1 MSSRQSSSHHQQ
13 VKQPTDFMK
22 QVTKGH
28 LITEEMVEAKRIKM
42 KPINSSLYKV
52 IHLQKA

>member
-1 MSSRQSSSHHQQ
+1 
-13 VKQPTDFMK
+13 MK

-42 KPINSSLYKV
+42 KPINSTSLYKV
-52 IHLQKA
+52 VHL